1 VVLRKHTHIRTLY
14 FQRILFGSSLFSWQT
29 ESVMNDNISG
39 HAFIKYIGMTFVK
52 ESDEIIAVIIIA
64 SKCTVAYSLER
75 GFCLFT
81 M

>member
-1 VVLRKHTHIRTLY
+1 
-14 FQRILFGSSLFSWQT
+14 
-29 ESVMNDNISG
+29 MNDNISG

-75 GFCLFT
+75 VLPVHDLNT
-81 M
+81 A